1 MVTMTSHM
9 TVRSHRMG
17 TTVTSSLHLMSISV
31 CVTVLL
37 LLHGGHRDL
46 MCHRYD
52 WVVDLVRGVCPH
64 ARSRHHHS
72 SRNRAGGSMVTMAVL
87 VHHDVAG
94 RVGVGAMISMSVSPR
109 GVVRSLVACRG
120 VVRGSLQ
127 VRTVAPSG
135 GGHSHGDL
143 GHLLKCLDKQYSL

>member
-1 MVTMTSHM
+1 
-9 TVRSHRMG
+9 
-17 TTVTSSLHLMSISV
+17 
-31 CVTVLL
+31 
-37 LLHGGHRDL
+37 
-46 MCHRYD
+46 
-52 WVVDLVRGVCPH
+52 
-64 ARSRHHHS
+64 
-72 SRNRAGGSMVTMAVL
+72 MVTMAVL

-94 RVGVGAMISMSVSPR
+94 RVGVGAMISMSVSPRGVVRTLVTCR

-143 GHLLKCLDKQYSL
+143 GHLHVSRASQPRCLVWFGLS